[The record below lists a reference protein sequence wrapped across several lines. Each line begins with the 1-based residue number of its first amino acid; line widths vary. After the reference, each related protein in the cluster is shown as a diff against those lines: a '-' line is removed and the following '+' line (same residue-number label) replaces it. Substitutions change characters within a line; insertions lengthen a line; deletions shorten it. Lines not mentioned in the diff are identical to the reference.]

1 MPRDLFGDV
10 TRPSISI
17 GNRKWYTV
25 PVSLFSHSVLIAMF
39 VVLPI
44 LAAPY
49 MPGVSSRIPDYMP
62 VVDPPKIPPPPAKRI
77 DNIKPPVNQDAA
89 PIDAPDGFTKE
100 PEILRDPVT
109 TSDNPG
115 WVGGGD
121 IDHVIAPPP
130 VVIAKPAQQEPLHIG
145 GTIRRPIKIGGADPV
160 YSPMARAAG
169 IQGLVII
176 EATIGVDGRVVNAR
190 VLRGVPLLDQL
201 ALDAVR
207 TWEYTP
213 TLLNGAPVPVIMT
226 VTVTF
231 TLSR

>member
-25 PVSLFSHSVLIAMF
+25 PVSLLSPTIVIAM
-39 VVLPI
+39 VVIVPI

-49 MPGVSSRIPDYMP
+49 MPGVMMDGMP
-62 VVDPPKIPPPPAKRI
+62 EWVPVATPPAPPPAPAKRTESKPIENPNAAPLHAPNAIAPEPLEPFEAAVTSPGVVDGI
-77 DNIKPPVNQDAA
+77 DNIDR
-89 PIDAPDGFTKE
+89 E
-100 PEILRDPVT
+100 L
-109 TSDNPG
+109 
-115 WVGGGD
+115 
-121 IDHVIAPPP
+121 APPP
-130 VVIAKPAQQEPLHIG
+130 VVVAAPPQPPKPGAVG
-145 GTIRRPIKIGGADPV
+145 GTIRRPVKVGGNDPV
-160 YSPMARAAG
+160 YSPIARAAG
-169 IQGLVII
+169 VQGLVII
-176 EATIGVDGRVVNAR
+176 EATIGVDGRVTNAR
-190 VLRGVPLLDQL
+190 VLRGLPLLDQL

-213 TLLNGAPVPVIMT
+213 TMLNGVPVPVIMT